1 MQAFC
6 LHFYLFLHE
15 IAPEMLKIY
24 KSFYKCFI
32 CMYNMG

>member
-1 MQAFC
+1 MQAFS
-6 LHFYLFLHE
+6 LHFYLFLRE
-15 IAPEMLKIY
+15 IALETLKIY